1 MVLSMPIRKAE
12 ARDAEA
18 VAGLL
23 GELGYPTTRA
33 AAAERLAALDGR
45 DPVFVL
51 DEDGATIGVI
61 ALHIGPELH
70 RDRPVTHIVALVV
83 TDAMRGRDKGLV
95 LVQHAIAVARDR
107 GCGLIELTSRLER
120 ESAHGFYE
128 AAGFTR
134 TAHRF
139 SRDL

>member
-1 MVLSMPIRKAE
+1 MVSDMPIRPAE
-12 ARDAEA
+12 PRDAEA
-18 VAGLL
+18 LAGLL
-23 GELGYPTTRA
+23 GELGHPA
-33 AAAERLAALDGR
+33 AREAVLERLAGLGGR

-51 DEDGATIGVI
+51 DEEGTVRGLVAMHV
-61 ALHIGPELH
+61 GPQLH
-70 RDRPVTHIVALVV
+70 RARPVARITALVV
-83 TDAMRGRDKGLV
+83 TEAARGRDRGLL
-95 LVQHAIAVARDR
+95 LVQHAIGVARDR
-107 GCGLIELTSRLER
+107 GCELIELTSRLHR

>member
-1 MVLSMPIRKAE
+1 MPIRPAE
-12 ARDAEA
+12 PRDAEA

-23 GELGYPTTRA
+23 GELGHPATRA
-33 AAAERLAALDGR
+33 AVLDRLQALDRR

-51 DEDGATIGVI
+51 DEEGTVIGLI
-61 ALHIGPELH
+61 ALQVGPQLH
-70 RDRPVTHIVALVV
+70 RALPVARITALVV
-83 TDAMRGRDKGLV
+83 TDARRGRDQGLV
-95 LVQHAIAVARDR
+95 LVQHAIGLARDR

-120 ESAHGFYE
+120 EAAHGFYE